1 MLVPSVSGMF
11 EAKLSM
17 HGVSPSSASFS
28 QEYASA
34 LETPAASGSEPFF
47 EMNIAPTADT
57 AASSGAQALG
67 YTPPQVFYTAAAAA
81 RAVKTYSKLYR
92 LYDYGAAAGAA
103 SSGAEGAELVAWA
116 KQFIGTPYVR
126 GGEDLV
132 KGADCSGFTQSVF
145 KQFGVNLP
153 RSAYRQ
159 SLTGTPVDPSDLQP
173 GDLMF
178 FKNDDYAPVTHVAIY
193 AGDGKILHA
202 SSVKTGVILS
212 KLKQNWQT
220 GDFVCAKRML

>member
-1 MLVPSVSGMF
+1 MQVPSVSGIF
-11 EAKLSM
+11 EAKLNAY
-17 HGVSPSSASFS
+17 GVSPSSASFS
-28 QEYASA
+28 QKFASA
-34 LETPAASGSEPFF
+34 LETVAASDSEPFF
-47 EMNIAPTADT
+47 EMNIAPSADT
-57 AASSGAQALG
+57 AASAGAQAPG
-67 YTPPQVFYTAAAAA
+67 YTPPQVFHTAVTAA

-92 LYDYGAAAGAA
+92 LYEYAAAAGTA
-103 SSGAEGAELVAWA
+103 SSGAQGAELVTWA

-145 KQFGVNLP
+145 KQFGVSLP

-159 SLTGTPVDPSDLQP
+159 SLVGTPVAPEDLRP

-202 SSVKTGVILS
+202 SGVKTGVILS
-212 KLKQNWQT
+212 KLKNNWQN